1 MARYRAVV
9 TTQMTTEY
17 LNRLQQICDV
27 KLSGWLVKDGWILNE
42 DEAVEVF
49 RNAEILVVGYD
60 VVTKR
65 VLDACPNLKL
75 IACTRGNPVNIDRA
89 AASARRIPIINT
101 PGRNANSVAE
111 FLLGALIGLIRRIPL
126 SFYQIR
132 GGRYLGPPSDDIYRV
147 PKRDDIVWGL
157 SMNQDD
163 NPFKTYEG
171 YELFHR
177 TFGMIGYGAVGRRL
191 SRFLKAMDMRVVIY
205 DPYLPRE
212 AAEAE
217 GVEMLS
223 LDELLRTSD
232 FVSLHCKVTDET
244 KGMIGEREFSLMK
257 PTAVFINTARG
268 IVVQQK
274 ALMEALEQRIIGGA
288 VLDVF
293 WEEPLPAN
301 HPLLKMDNVVFTPHI
316 AGSSA
321 DVTIHHSIMIVE
333 DVERFINGEP
343 LHYLFN
349 KEIQ

>member
-42 DEAVEVF
+42 DETVEVF

-147 PKRDDIVWGL
+147 PQRDDIVWGL

-191 SRFLKAMDMRVVIY
+191 SKRWICAWSSTTPISHGKRRRRKAWKCCRWMSSCAR
-205 DPYLPRE
+205 
-212 AAEAE
+212 A
-217 GVEMLS
+217 
-223 LDELLRTSD
+223 TSCPCIAK
-232 FVSLHCKVTDET
+232 SP
-244 KGMIGEREFSLMK
+244 MK
-257 PTAVFINTARG
+257 PRA
-268 IVVQQK
+268 
-274 ALMEALEQRIIGGA
+274 
-288 VLDVF
+288 
-293 WEEPLPAN
+293 
-301 HPLLKMDNVVFTPHI
+301 
-316 AGSSA
+316 
-321 DVTIHHSIMIVE
+321 
-333 DVERFINGEP
+333 
-343 LHYLFN
+343 
-349 KEIQ
+349 